1 MKKNVIAL
9 SLIASTFAASG
20 QWINRF
26 SLQVEGGNHYDLF
39 TPGKDVNI
47 IDVPVVDMQSLQGP
61 NDRFDWNGAIGLNYS
76 STPLW
81 TLTAMYSQGGLSG
94 SNGTE
99 FYLGSIQSVETGVR
113 FHMANL
119 NPRAQGRKWN
129 TVPYLLYTY
138 NGYASTLYFQAD
150 LSEQNQ
156 TSGWASGYA
165 LGLEASYHMNA
176 NWTLYLSPSFRYVGT
191 DALDGWDYGAGSD
204 HFVRTNVGIKYR
216 FAKKKKNEELDAF
229 SQNLSDMN
237 LWSAENIRQ
246 AEGIQNGIAERI
258 QNKVMEETKKASDS
272 AFAALDESLETVQTV
287 KADMEKFAEETRAE
301 LERVR
306 QEQQLS
312 VMSSA
317 LTTVFFGVNS
327 SSLTEQA
334 RKSLYTYA
342 AELKSM
348 EDMASNVTVTITS
361 HTDITG
367 SDRTNERLREAR
379 SAAVKNYLQ
388 EVLGVTYDIEV
399 INDAKDYHTDKLVD
413 RRVDVHVTLK

>member
-1 MKKNVIAL
+1 
-9 SLIASTFAASG
+9 
-20 QWINRF
+20 
-26 SLQVEGGNHYDLF
+26 
-39 TPGKDVNI
+39 
-47 IDVPVVDMQSLQGP
+47 
-61 NDRFDWNGAIGLNYS
+61 
-76 STPLW
+76 
-81 TLTAMYSQGGLSG
+81 
-94 SNGTE
+94 
-99 FYLGSIQSVETGVR
+99 
-113 FHMANL
+113 
-119 NPRAQGRKWN
+119 
-129 TVPYLLYTY
+129 
-138 NGYASTLYFQAD
+138 
-150 LSEQNQ
+150 
-156 TSGWASGYA
+156 
-165 LGLEASYHMNA
+165 
-176 NWTLYLSPSFRYVGT
+176 
-191 DALDGWDYGAGSD
+191 
-204 HFVRTNVGIKYR
+204 
-216 FAKKKKNEELDAF
+216 
-229 SQNLSDMN
+229 MN

-246 AEGIQNGIAERI
+246 AAGIQNGIAERI

-379 SAAVKNYLQ
+379 STAVKNYLQ